1 MNWFHSLSFK
11 LKLLIGCYT
20 LVGIF
25 SLATIILLLTAGGSF
40 IPGLIVIVVLVA
52 ASYPLINWL
61 EQLLTEPIVNIS
73 RVALNISKGD
83 FSTKINVSSNDALG
97 QLGHSFN
104 SMIDK
109 LKEILNDTSNISRLV
124 ADASRDIYYKNNNMK
139 LVMEQVASSSNELA
153 TGASEISEDVA
164 SVSESIKDIES
175 KVEAY
180 ANSTKAM
187 NNRSEQTI
195 QLVEKGRSAVE
206 SQSHGMEKNIEATAN
221 VAMTIEELAK
231 QADGITKITKT
242 ISEIAE
248 QTNLLSL
255 NASIE
260 AARAGEHGKGFAVV
274 AQEVR
279 KLAEESSA
287 STKEV
292 FLLVRGIEQGI
303 KKAITN
309 IQTNE
314 NIVQIQTELIRE
326 TERVFAEIV
335 NSVRFIT
342 EEIYNFSKESDVML
356 EGAQKISST
365 IENISAIT
373 QQSAAGT
380 EQVSASMNEQIQ
392 SVLAMVE
399 QTEKMQQVVVQLQRT
414 ISVFKL

>member
-1 MNWFHSLSFK
+1 MNWFQTLSFK
-11 LKLLIGCYT
+11 HKLLIGCYT

-25 SLATIILLLTAGGSF
+25 SLATIVLLLTAGGSF
-40 IPGLIVIVVLVA
+40 VPGLIVIVLLIAV
-52 ASYPLINWL
+52 SYPIINKL
-61 EQLLTEPIVNIS
+61 ERLLTEPIESIS
-73 RVALNISKGD
+73 RVALSISKGD
-83 FSTKINVSSNDALG
+83 FSNKITVTSNDALG

-109 LKEILNDTSNISRLV
+109 LKEILNDTSNISRHV

-139 LVMEQVASSSNELA
+139 LVMEQVASSANELA
-153 TGASEISEDVA
+153 TGATEISEDVS
-164 SVSESIKDIES
+164 SVSDSIKEIENKIS
-175 KVEAY
+175 SY

-187 NNRSEQTI
+187 NTRSEQTI
-195 QLVEKGRSAVE
+195 SLVEKGRTAVE
-206 SQSHGMEKNIEATAN
+206 SQSQGMEKNIVATAN
-221 VAMTIEELAK
+221 VASTIEDLAK

-292 FLLVRGIEQGI
+292 FTLVRGIEQGI
-303 KKAITN
+303 KKAISN

-314 NIVQIQTELIRE
+314 DIVKIQTELIKE

-342 EEIYNFSKESDVML
+342 EEIYNFSKESDTML
-356 EGAQKISST
+356 EGAQKISSS
-365 IENISAIT
+365 IVNISAIT

-380 EQVSASMNEQIQ
+380 EQVSASMNEQIH

-414 ISVFKL
+414 MSVFKF

>member
-1 MNWFHSLSFK
+1 MNWIQTLSFK
-11 LKLLIGCYT
+11 QKLLIGCYS

-25 SLATIILLLTAGGSF
+25 SLATIVLLLTAGGSF
-40 IPGLIVIVVLVA
+40 VPGLIVIVLLIAV
-52 ASYPLINWL
+52 SYPIINKL
-61 EQLLTEPIVNIS
+61 ERLLTEPIESIS
-73 RVALNISKGD
+73 RVALDISKGD
-83 FSTKINVSSNDALG
+83 FSNKITVTSNDALG

-109 LKEILNDTSNISRLV
+109 LREILNDTSNISRHV
-124 ADASRDIYYKNNNMK
+124 ADSSRDIYYKNNNMK
-139 LVMEQVASSSNELA
+139 LVMEQVASSANELA
-153 TGASEISEDVA
+153 TGAAEISEDVS
-164 SVSESIKDIES
+164 SVSESIKEIENKIS
-175 KVEAY
+175 SY

-187 NNRSEQTI
+187 NARSEQTI
-195 QLVEKGRSAVE
+195 SLVEKGRTAVE
-206 SQSHGMEKNIEATAN
+206 SQSQGMDKNIVATAN
-221 VAMTIEELAK
+221 VASTIEDLAK
-231 QADGITKITKT
+231 QANGITKITKT

-292 FLLVRGIEQGI
+292 FTLVRGIEQGI
-303 KKAITN
+303 KNAIAN

-314 NIVQIQTELIRE
+314 EIVQLQTELIKE

-335 NSVRFIT
+335 NSVTFIT
-342 EEIYNFSKESDVML
+342 EEIYNFSKESETML
-356 EGAQKISST
+356 EGAQKISGS
-365 IENISAIT
+365 IVNISAIT

-380 EQVSASMNEQIQ
+380 EQVSASMNEQIH

-399 QTEKMQQVVVQLQRT
+399 QTERMQQAVVQLQRNM
-414 ISVFKL
+414 SVFKL